1 MNEEIKAAETAAAA
15 TATIEQGEFA
25 KLLSEKNIKVNSLGK
40 SASGTEMIELEAAD
54 LIAAVKEL
62 KKSKQ
67 MNFLNY
73 MTALEVKKGYQNIVQ
88 IDNLDEKKYL
98 VIKVTVPKDKPVIPS
113 LTELYPNANWL
124 EREAYDMI
132 GITFEGHP
140 NLTRILNPDKWE
152 GYPLRKDYIGP
163 VDELNQPLKYSSN

>member
-1 MNEEIKAAETAAAA
+1 MEPVAAVEA
-15 TATIEQGEFA
+15 GEFA

-62 KKSKQ
+62 KKSKKLD
-67 MNFLNY
+67 FLNY
-73 MTALEVKKGYQNIVQ
+73 MTALEVKKGYQSIIQ

-98 VIKVTVPKDKPVIPS
+98 VIKVTVPKDKAVIPS

-132 GITFEGHP
+132 GINFDGHP

-163 VDELNQPLKYSSN
+163 VDELNQPLKYNS